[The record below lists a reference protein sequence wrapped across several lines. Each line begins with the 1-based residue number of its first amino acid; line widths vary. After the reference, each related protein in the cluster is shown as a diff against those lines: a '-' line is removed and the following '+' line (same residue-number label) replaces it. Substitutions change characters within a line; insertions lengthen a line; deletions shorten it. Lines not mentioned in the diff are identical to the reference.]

1 MMTSVSNK
9 YFAIPRATV
18 ALLAFGFSVTACSA
32 KDKAKSDTAMATPA
46 PASASMKPDSLAV
59 TGDASSMSG
68 TPAGTADPD
77 RDFLRMMSNHHK
89 GLIALVH
96 MTQDRSGVGT
106 AKADATSMD
115 KAQDAELDK
124 MMTMLEKTYKD
135 PYAPKVMP
143 EHQAMAVALKPM
155 SGKGYERTFYQD
167 IVAHHKEGIAMIDGY
182 LPNAKSADIKAMAE
196 KMKADQSREITDFQQ
211 KLSKLGA

>member
-1 MMTSVSNK
+1 MTSTSARNLTTL
-9 YFAIPRATV
+9 RAAV
-18 ALLAFGFSVTACSA
+18 ALLPLAFGIAACSA
-32 KDKAKSDTAMATPA
+32 KEKASDTAMTPHSSAAT
-46 PASASMKPDSLAV
+46 SKKPDSLAI
-59 TGDASSMSG
+59 TGDAASMSG
-68 TPAGTADPD
+68 MPAQSGDPD
-77 RDFLRMMSNHHK
+77 HDFLRMMSDHHK

-96 MTQDRSGVGT
+96 MTQDRSGIGT
-106 AKADATSMD
+106 AKADATTMD

-155 SGKGYERTFYQD
+155 SGKGYERTFYED
-167 IVAHHKEGIAMIDGY
+167 IVKHHMEAIAMIDGY
-182 LPNAKSADIKAMAE
+182 LPKAKSADVKAMAE
-196 KMKADQSREITDFQQ
+196 KMKVDQAREITDFQQ